1 MSILSRY
8 SRELTGTI
16 EDIKTSD
23 IFPPQRVLRRRLGE
37 IGEIAD
43 SIKKI
48 GLLQPIIVR
57 TMESHFEIVAGN
69 RRYHACKRLGWRKI
83 PCHLVELD
91 DKSAFEVSMIENVQ
105 RNTLDPIEEG
115 LAFKE
120 YVSNTGWGGISELA
134 QKLSKSASY
143 ISRRMRLVEL
153 PQDILDL
160 ISDSE
165 INVSIAEE
173 LMAVKDK
180 KLQSEFAGIVKNR
193 KYSSRDVR
201 QLIQES
207 SNDAGFVEDLKVYHT
222 RDYEEKILRSFDKS
236 IIALKVTAKKFGNII
251 EDVEPHWIIY
261 DLLMQHKQ
269 MLNAQIDL
277 LIKQRKKCRRCFLN
291 QD

>member
-1 MSILSRY
+1 
-8 SRELTGTI
+8 
-16 EDIKTSD
+16 
-23 IFPPQRVLRRRLGE
+23 
-37 IGEIAD
+37 
-43 SIKKI
+43 
-48 GLLQPIIVR
+48 
-57 TMESHFEIVAGN
+57 
-69 RRYHACKRLGWRKI
+69 
-83 PCHLVELD
+83 
-91 DKSAFEVSMIENVQ
+91 MIENVQ

-120 YVSNTGWGGISELA
+120 YVSHAGWGGVSELA

-143 ISRRMRLVEL
+143 ISRRMRLIEL